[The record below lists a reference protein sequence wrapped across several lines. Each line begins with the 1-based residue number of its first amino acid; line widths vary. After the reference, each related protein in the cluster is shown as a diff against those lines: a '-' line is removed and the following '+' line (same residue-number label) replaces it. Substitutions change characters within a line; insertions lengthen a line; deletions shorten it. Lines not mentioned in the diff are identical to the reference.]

1 MSGQVKSSREVSN
14 QVGIGQ
20 VISGQVDSSMDI
32 LSHVGTVQI
41 KSGQVKS
48 TWDKSSNVRTSKVRT
63 GPNMTGQIKTCQGG
77 TISVN
82 LSLWDI
88 FSSQM
93 TQ

>member
-1 MSGQVKSSREVSN
+1 MGQVKSSRERSN

-20 VISGQVDSSMDI
+20 VISGQVDSSMDIDI

-82 LSLWDI
+82 LSL
-88 FSSQM
+88 
-93 TQ
+93 